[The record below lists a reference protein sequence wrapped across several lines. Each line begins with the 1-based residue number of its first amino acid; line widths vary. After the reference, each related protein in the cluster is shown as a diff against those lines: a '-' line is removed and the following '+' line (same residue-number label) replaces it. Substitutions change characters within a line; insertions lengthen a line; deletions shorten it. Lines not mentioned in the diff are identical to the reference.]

1 MSADLTD
8 LFMLQLAQQASLYDL
23 SFMKDRRRSSE
34 RVAAFFLKT
43 LELLPVSVCME
54 IGAHEATFS
63 RKAKNARPDIIARAF
78 EANPHVYAHF
88 MFDKELGELGVDYR
102 HRAVGNVNG
111 VTEFHIYESVMGQ
124 PEPVDSRRQSCLLRA
139 DSPEASH
146 YAIKAPIATL
156 DAVCARDGEDARY
169 ALWIDAE
176 GFGKQVLDGAKS
188 VLDRTLAI
196 YIELESIGKFD
207 GQALDREIISFLLE
221 RDFIP
226 ILRDFQF
233 NHQYNVIFVKKGS
246 MPLVEHEW
254 HRYFQ
259 AVLRKEFSN
268 IFGVAEKQK
277 DPGLIPPPRLSHMHF
292 NTTNEFRE
300 ILDSLPLLRMP
311 ADGIDPA
318 RTVVA
323 CHISDFEEAQDFYKA
338 KCRKPPQF
346 YVTGIAEDESKESSF
361 HEFSELFPGMKVQL
375 FFKPNP
381 RPDHTWFAFLTRA
394 LADRGVDVFYIEKYC
409 VSSFWQRNFRDK
421 ITDHDMEAMRAFFNL
436 LSDPWSQYTYLAIC
450 HANMTGQPGYIPVS
464 RWPQYNHPLVHAEPG
479 DIICEGGLEF
489 FRSGGKIESTTLDFY
504 NALNGD
510 GVIYGFEPVSKTY
523 DDLLVMCKDKPGIF
537 IENKAL
543 WSHGGVISI
552 SGIESPNCAHTMEA
566 GAGDDKCPCVS
577 IDGFFAD
584 KQPPTLIKLDVEG
597 AEPEILKGARE
608 TMLSR
613 RPKLMAAIYHARS
626 GPDWATVPN
635 ILMDCGAGYE
645 FFCGH
650 HTPWYAESFVY
661 GRKSE

>member
-196 YIELESIGKFD
+196 YIELVSIGKFD

-268 IFGVAEKQK
+268 IFGV
-277 DPGLIPPPRLSHMHF
+277 
-292 NTTNEFRE
+292 
-300 ILDSLPLLRMP
+300 
-311 ADGIDPA
+311 
-318 RTVVA
+318 
-323 CHISDFEEAQDFYKA
+323 
-338 KCRKPPQF
+338 
-346 YVTGIAEDESKESSF
+346 
-361 HEFSELFPGMKVQL
+361 
-375 FFKPNP
+375 
-381 RPDHTWFAFLTRA
+381 
-394 LADRGVDVFYIEKYC
+394 
-409 VSSFWQRNFRDK
+409 
-421 ITDHDMEAMRAFFNL
+421 
-436 LSDPWSQYTYLAIC
+436 
-450 HANMTGQPGYIPVS
+450 
-464 RWPQYNHPLVHAEPG
+464 
-479 DIICEGGLEF
+479 
-489 FRSGGKIESTTLDFY
+489 
-504 NALNGD
+504 
-510 GVIYGFEPVSKTY
+510 
-523 DDLLVMCKDKPGIF
+523 
-537 IENKAL
+537 
-543 WSHGGVISI
+543 
-552 SGIESPNCAHTMEA
+552 
-566 GAGDDKCPCVS
+566 
-577 IDGFFAD
+577 
-584 KQPPTLIKLDVEG
+584 
-597 AEPEILKGARE
+597 
-608 TMLSR
+608 
-613 RPKLMAAIYHARS
+613 
-626 GPDWATVPN
+626 
-635 ILMDCGAGYE
+635 
-645 FFCGH
+645 
-650 HTPWYAESFVY
+650 
-661 GRKSE
+661 